1 MRGYLGIRIRLFFML
16 VIFLLSVL
24 VVQSFV
30 LLSLTRHD
38 EERVASSPAVER
50 QVDKKDEHRF
60 GLTEKYRNYWRL
72 ALAFL
77 VVNSLV
83 FAVVLFFRI
92 DKIFIRPLE
101 KLSELGERYQDDNF
115 AQAGFRLRMRQ
126 PFYALAHTLRQM
138 LERIDSD
145 RERLQ
150 GQVNELEQ
158 VNSELVASRKQLV
171 RSEKLATVGQLSAG
185 LAHEIGNPLATIS
198 GYLDLLQLA
207 DIKQKE
213 RKEYAEISRS
223 ELERVGRLVREL
235 LQFSR
240 TERPDFEHIAAS
252 RFFQECIELAS
263 MHEAVRKC
271 EIFLDI
277 EQQEMM
283 MYISPDSIRQ
293 VILNLLLNAATSL
306 CDCGQ
311 ESKKIM
317 VSLCSAGEGDEFTI
331 YVRDNGP
338 GVSPEIERRLF
349 EPFFTTRESGKG
361 TGLGLFVCQLLVERL
376 GGEIS
381 AGNRSDGSKGF
392 AARIVLP
399 GASAEPQNFRDI
411 PSEI

>member
-1 MRGYLGIRIRLFFML
+1 MRGYLGIRFRLFFLL

-24 VVQSFV
+24 AVQSFV
-30 LLSLTRHD
+30 LLSLTRH
-38 EERVASSPAVER
+38 EEEKFAFSMVIKQQET
-50 QVDKKDEHRF
+50 KKSEHSF
-60 GLTEKYRNYWRL
+60 WLAEKYRQHWRL

-83 FAVVLFFRI
+83 FAVILFFRI
-92 DKIFIRPLE
+92 DKVFIRPLE
-101 KLSELGERYQDDNF
+101 KLSELGERYQDDDF
-115 AQAGFRLRMRQ
+115 VRAGFRLRMRE

-150 GQVNELEQ
+150 RQVTELEQ

-207 DIKQKE
+207 DLKE
-213 RKEYAEISRS
+213 EERSEYAAISRS

-240 TERPDFEHIAAS
+240 AERPDFEHIAAAQ
-252 RFFQECIELAS
+252 FFQECIELAS

-271 EIFLDI
+271 EIALDI
-277 EQQEMM
+277 EQEDMLI
-283 MYISPDSIRQ
+283 YISPDNIRQ
-293 VILNLLLNAATSL
+293 VVLNLLLNAATSL
-306 CDCGQ
+306 CECQQ
-311 ESKKIM
+311 ESKKII
-317 VSLCSAGEGDEFTI
+317 VSLGSAARSGEFTI
-331 YVRDNGP
+331 CVRDNGL
-338 GVSPEIERRLF
+338 GVSPEIEQRLF

-381 AGNRSDGSKGF
+381 AGNRTDGS
-392 AARIVLP
+392 
-399 GASAEPQNFRDI
+399 
-411 PSEI
+411 